1 MVCCPW
7 AAPAS
12 PIARNPKAAVVHSSR
27 PRGAL
32 QLLLLSGE
40 ALSIIGISLSLVVR
54 RCHRL
59 VIPVLESEGCGCDF
73 CRLLRFDSMA

>member
-12 PIARNPKAAVVHSSR
+12 PIASNPKAAVVHSSR

-59 VIPVLESEGCGCDF
+59 VYVAVTSAGCCA
-73 CRLLRFDSMA
+73 LIA